1 MLPSLNY
8 DSKDPKYT
16 LLSKIFKI
24 IDSKKFRDT
33 CSRKGITNRQM
44 MIVSIKILFISM
56 YFNYTVSNVVNE
68 LNRSK
73 KLRKFAGFSSE
84 IPTAEQIYEYMSR
97 YSAEQY
103 SKIVNSTLMRFNK
116 QNRGKY
122 NRFIADATPSACDFN
137 NDKHFIPK
145 EHLEKLNLKWGF
157 STTKGTF
164 IGFKVTVV
172 LNEKTRAPVSI
183 LIHSGA
189 PNDSKI
195 FDEVLQ
201 DLQRRRIIKR
211 KDMILF
217 DRGYYGYKNYQIGIN
232 KYRIVPIIFPK
243 ESFKEE
249 KLKGQMSYPMEV
261 FSENKWAKELKKD
274 IDSIASILY
283 EKLRNWKE
291 LKSIR
296 GIIEDFFKVAKDAF
310 GLGEFHSY
318 TVESMSRKIYL
329 CLLLTTLI
337 VQQGYKTKTQL
348 QRLAEGNVVQNT
360 PPSKKSNKKKNKSK
374 KDKKSQAPLNTE
386 QQILE
391 IADKEKQITLLEF
404 CSI

>member
-8 DSKDPKYT
+8 DSRDPKFN
-16 LLSKIFKI
+16 LLGKIFKI
-24 IDSKKFRDT
+24 IDSKKFKDT
-33 CSRKGITNRQM
+33 SNRKGIKNRQM
-44 MIVSIKILFISM
+44 MVISIKILFMSM
-56 YFNYTVSNVVNE
+56 YFSYTVSDVVNE
-68 LNRSK
+68 LNRSS
-73 KLRKFAGFSSE
+73 KLRKFAGFSKE

-103 SKIVNSTLMRFNK
+103 CKIVNSTLMRFNK
-116 QNRGKY
+116 ENRGKY

-157 STTKGTF
+157 STTKGHF

-172 LNEKTRAPVSI
+172 LNEKTMTPVSI

-189 PNDSKI
+189 PNDAKI

-201 DLQRRRIIKR
+201 NLQKRRIIKR
-211 KDMILF
+211 KDIILF
-217 DRGYYGYKNYQIGIN
+217 DRGYYGYKNYQIGVN
-232 KYRIVPIIFPK
+232 KYKIVPIIFPK
-243 ESFKEE
+243 ESYREE
-249 KLKGQMSYPMEV
+249 KLKGQMSYPIEV
-261 FSENKWAKELKKD
+261 FSRNKKAKELKKD
-274 IDSIASILY
+274 IDSIASILFN
-283 EKLRNWKE
+283 KLQNWKD
-291 LKSIR
+291 LKPVR

-329 CLLLTTLI
+329 SLLLTALI

-348 QRLAEGNVVQNT
+348 QRLAEGNIVQNT
-360 PPSKKSNKKKNKSK
+360 PISKKSNKTKSNNK
-374 KDKKSQAPLNTE
+374 KDKKSETPLKIG
-386 QQILE
+386 QQKLE
-391 IADKEKQITLLEF
+391 IGPKEKQTTLQKF
-404 CSI
+404 CFV

>member
-1 MLPSLNY
+1 M
-8 DSKDPKYT
+8 
-16 LLSKIFKI
+16 
-24 IDSKKFRDT
+24 
-33 CSRKGITNRQM
+33 
-44 MIVSIKILFISM
+44 
-56 YFNYTVSNVVNE
+56 
-68 LNRSK
+68 
-73 KLRKFAGFSSE
+73 RKFAGFSSE

-103 SKIVNSTLMRFNK
+103 SKIVNATLMKFNK

-172 LNEKTRAPVSI
+172 LNEKTMAPVSI

-189 PNDSKI
+189 LNDSKI

-201 DLQRRRIIKR
+201 DLQKRRIIKR
-211 KDMILF
+211 KDLILF

-232 KYRIVPIIFPK
+232 KYKIVPTIFPK

-249 KLKGQMSYPMEV
+249 KLKEQMPYPMEV
-261 FSENKWAKELKKD
+261 FSETKRAKELKKD
-274 IDSIASILY
+274 IDSIALILY

-291 LKSIR
+291 LKPIR
-296 GIIEDFFKVAKDAF
+296 GIIEDFFQSSQRCIWIRRIPQLHCGIHEQKNI
-310 GLGEFHSY
+310 
-318 TVESMSRKIYL
+318 SMLIINHTYR
-329 CLLLTTLI
+329 TTRI
-337 VQQGYKTKTQL
+337 
-348 QRLAEGNVVQNT
+348 
-360 PPSKKSNKKKNKSK
+360 
-374 KDKKSQAPLNTE
+374 
-386 QQILE
+386 
-391 IADKEKQITLLEF
+391 
-404 CSI
+404 

>member
-8 DSKDPKYT
+8 DSRDPKFN
-16 LLSKIFKI
+16 LLGKIFKI
-24 IDSKKFRDT
+24 IDSNKFKDT
-33 CSRKGITNRQM
+33 CNRKGIKNRQM
-44 MIVSIKILFISM
+44 MVNSIKILFMSM
-56 YFNYTVSNVVNE
+56 YFSYTVSDVVNE
-68 LNRSK
+68 LNRSS
-73 KLRKFAGFSSE
+73 KLRKFAGFSKE

-103 SKIVNSTLMRFNK
+103 CKIVNSTLMRFNK
-116 QNRGKY
+116 ENRGTY

-157 STTKGTF
+157 STTKGHF

-172 LNEKTRAPVSI
+172 LNEKTMTPVSI

-189 PNDSKI
+189 PNDAKI

-201 DLQRRRIIKR
+201 NLQKRRIIKR
-211 KDMILF
+211 KDIILF
-217 DRGYYGYKNYQIGIN
+217 DRGYYGYKNYQIGVN
-232 KYRIVPIIFPK
+232 KYKIVPIIFPK
-243 ESFKEE
+243 ESYKEE
-249 KLKGQMSYPMEV
+249 KLKGQMSYPIEV
-261 FSENKWAKELKKD
+261 FSRNKKAKELKKD
-274 IDSIASILY
+274 IDSIASILFN
-283 EKLRNWKE
+283 KLQNWKD
-291 LKSIR
+291 LKSVR

-329 CLLLTTLI
+329 CLLLTALI

-348 QRLAEGNVVQNT
+348 QMLAEGNIVQDT
-360 PPSKKSNKKKNKSK
+360 PVSKKSNKTKSIV
-374 KDKKSQAPLNTE
+374 
-386 QQILE
+386 IL
-391 IADKEKQITLLEF
+391 
-404 CSI
+404 

>member
-1 MLPSLNY
+1 M
-8 DSKDPKYT
+8 
-16 LLSKIFKI
+16 
-24 IDSKKFRDT
+24 
-33 CSRKGITNRQM
+33 
-44 MIVSIKILFISM
+44 
-56 YFNYTVSNVVNE
+56 
-68 LNRSK
+68 
-73 KLRKFAGFSSE
+73 RKFAGFSNE
-84 IPTAEQIYEYMSR
+84 IPAAEQIYEYMSR

-103 SKIVNSTLMRFNK
+103 CKIVNSTLMRFNK
-116 QNRGKY
+116 ENRGTY

-157 STTKGTF
+157 STTKGHF

-172 LNEKTRAPVSI
+172 LNEKTMAPVSI

-201 DLQRRRIIKR
+201 DLQKRHIIKR
-211 KDMILF
+211 KDIILF

-232 KYRIVPIIFPK
+232 KYKIVPIIFPK
-243 ESFKEE
+243 ESYKEE

-261 FSENKWAKELKKD
+261 FSKNKNYEDLKKD

-283 EKLRNWKE
+283 QELRNWKE
-291 LKSIR
+291 LKPIR

-337 VQQGYKTKTQL
+337 VQQGYKTKTEL
-348 QRLAEGNVVQNT
+348 QRLAEGNIVQNT
-360 PPSKKSNKKKNKSK
+360 PVSKKTNKQKNNSK
-374 KDKKSQAPLNTE
+374 KDKKSKAPSKTGQQELVISKKEE
-386 QQILE
+386 QIS
-391 IADKEKQITLLEF
+391 LLEF
-404 CSI
+404 CTI

>member
-1 MLPSLNY
+1 M
-8 DSKDPKYT
+8 
-16 LLSKIFKI
+16 
-24 IDSKKFRDT
+24 
-33 CSRKGITNRQM
+33 
-44 MIVSIKILFISM
+44 
-56 YFNYTVSNVVNE
+56 
-68 LNRSK
+68 
-73 KLRKFAGFSSE
+73 
-84 IPTAEQIYEYMSR
+84 
-97 YSAEQY
+97 
-103 SKIVNSTLMRFNK
+103 
-116 QNRGKY
+116 
-122 NRFIADATPSACDFN
+122 
-137 NDKHFIPK
+137 
-145 EHLEKLNLKWGF
+145 
-157 STTKGTF
+157 
-164 IGFKVTVV
+164 
-172 LNEKTRAPVSI
+172 APVSI

-201 DLQRRRIIKR
+201 DLQKRRIIKR
-211 KDMILF
+211 KDIILF

-261 FSENKWAKELKKD
+261 FSKNKKAKELKKD

-283 EKLRNWKE
+283 KELRNWKD
-291 LKSIR
+291 LKPIR

-348 QRLAEGNVVQNT
+348 QRLAEGNVVQDT
-360 PPSKKSNKKKNKSK
+360 QVSKKSNKKKDKSK
-374 KDKKSQAPLNTE
+374 KDKKSQAPLNTG
-386 QQILE
+386 QQKLE
-391 IADKEKQITLLEF
+391 IGAKEEQKTLLEF
-404 CSI
+404 CSV